1 LEVYIDRRYKNYAAQ
16 VDTALLLLDAI
27 AEKIEAMPAPEVDR
41 VTHAHL
47 GKMIEV
53 CLTLSRV
60 SHDLH
65 NFVIYLENKKK
76 GFVNE

>member
-1 LEVYIDRRYKNYAAQ
+1 
-16 VDTALLLLDAI
+16 
-27 AEKIEAMPAPEVDR
+27 MPAPEVDR

-65 NFVIYLENKKK
+65 NFVIYLENKEK
-76 GFVNE
+76 GRV

>member
-1 LEVYIDRRYKNYAAQ
+1 LIDVTKNYAAQ
-16 VDTALLLLDAI
+16 VDTALMLLDAI

-47 GKMIEV
+47 GKMLEV